1 MKGYHISPKKDRG
14 TILKE
19 GLKPV
24 LGPRS
29 SRFGEEEPKLFF
41 TPDLEDSVKLAK
53 NRRFNSHPDFTGG
66 LDIWEI
72 KINKNSQIEKDH
84 KSPDGYFIKEI
95 VGVLDMELVK
105 SLEWMDK

>member
-1 MKGYHISPKKDRG
+1 MKGYHISPKKDRK

-29 SRFGEEEPKLFF
+29 TRFGEGEPKLFF
-41 TPDLEDSVKLAK
+41 TPDLEDSVKLARNK
-53 NRRFNSHPDFTGG
+53 RFHAHPDFINGM
-66 LDIWEI
+66 DIWEI
-72 KINKNSQIEKDH
+72 KINENTQIGKDH
-84 KSPDGYFIKEI
+84 KSPDGYYIKEI